1 MRIEFDEKGNNF
13 IEIREVGENIAV
25 ILSSQ
30 DGNNISKTIVNSV
43 YLTKEQFS
51 NIIKELGL

>member
-13 IEIREVGENIAV
+13 IEIKESEERIAV